1 MLSIRKFENKDYEN
15 VQYVCLHSE
24 EGHVDPPDL
33 QEFVLHTFCDYYIDN
48 EPENCFVLDDD
59 GKAVGYVICA
69 ENYDKYKQI
78 FDEKY
83 LPLNKHLDEGLY
95 RWAVN
100 STVLQKKYKESF
112 PAHLH
117 IDLLPQYQR
126 KGYGG
131 KLINALFD
139 HLKNKGVCGVML
151 TAGPQNETGVNF
163 YKKYGFQLLEETP
176 EDVAFGMKLL

>member
-1 MLSIRKFENKDYEN
+1 MLSIRPFEKKDYEN
-15 VQYVCLHSE
+15 VQYVCLNSE
-24 EGHVDPPDL
+24 EEGIESKEV

-69 ENYDKYKQI
+69 ENYDKYKKI

-83 LPLNKHLDEGLY
+83 LPLNKPLEPRLY
-95 RWAVN
+95 QWAEV
-100 STVLQKKYKESF
+100 STVLQNKYKKEY

-117 IDLLPQYQR
+117 IDLLPPYHR

-131 KLINALFD
+131 KLIKTLFE

-151 TAGPQNETGVNF
+151 TAGPQNEAGVNF
-163 YKKYGFQLLEETP
+163 YKKHGFTLLEQTEA
-176 EDVAFGMKLL
+176 DVAFGMKLL